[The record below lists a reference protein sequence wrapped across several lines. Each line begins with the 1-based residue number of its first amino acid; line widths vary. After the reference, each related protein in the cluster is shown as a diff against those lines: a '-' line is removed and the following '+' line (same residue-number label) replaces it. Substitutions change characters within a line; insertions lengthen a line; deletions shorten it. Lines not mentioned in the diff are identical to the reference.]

1 MAGRVAGKVALIS
14 GAATGL
20 GQSMAVRLSAEG
32 ARVAVA
38 DIDTARGNDVVAEI
52 QSAGGE
58 AVFVSLDVT
67 NEEAWRAAVAAVESA
82 YGRLDILVNNAGIAI
97 IESVDKISL
106 EDWRAVMAVN
116 IDGVFLGTKHAV
128 PAMRRAGGGS
138 IVNISS
144 ILGLTGEEK
153 TSAYSA
159 SKGAVRLFTKAVA
172 LECAR
177 DGSGI
182 RVNSIHPGYIHTAMM
197 EDTCRRDY
205 GDIRTGLAE
214 LGKLH
219 PIGRVGEPEEIAAGV
234 LYLASDESKFVTG
247 SELAIDGGYTAA

>member
-82 YGRLDILVNNAGIAI
+82 YGRLDILVNNAGITMSGP
-97 IESVDKISL
+97 IENTAL
-106 EDWRAVMAVN
+106 EDWRRIMAVN
-116 IDGVFLGTKHAV
+116 VDGVFLGTKHAI
-128 PAMRRAGGGS
+128 PLMRKGGGGS
-138 IVNISS
+138 IVATRN
-144 ILGLTGEEK
+144 T
-153 TSAYSA
+153 AHA
-159 SKGAVRLFTKAVA
+159 VNAVRL
-172 LECAR
+172 
-177 DGSGI
+177 I
-182 RVNSIHPGYIHTAMM
+182 
-197 EDTCRRDY
+197 
-205 GDIRTGLAE
+205 
-214 LGKLH
+214 
-219 PIGRVGEPEEIAAGV
+219 
-234 LYLASDESKFVTG
+234 
-247 SELAIDGGYTAA
+247 